1 MPDFVSYIKNDQYA
15 VGCTGQT
22 TYVYDIAGNEL
33 AKFRKDMLYAY
44 YPAFC
49 PHKNIFIVKS
59 NEGRL
64 GVYSLDSMSLI
75 KKVRF
80 YPVNK
85 ATTEQGYCFS
95 PDGEWFFN
103 IEPGEDG
110 LKTSLGIYDT
120 ETFTRQRVL
129 FWEDKRMVL
138 EEIEYDPRKEKYYVL
153 GYMRDP
159 ETGVASVFF
168 VAEFTGDS
176 LGEKAVISIDTNWFL
191 WSIKRL
197 EREGFT
203 EKAKSYSSFARDKDN
218 AIDLNTIQNR
228 KIYLSDYM

>member
-1 MPDFVSYIKNDQYA
+1 MPDFWSYIKNEKYA

-22 TYVYDIAGNEL
+22 TYVYDLAGNEL

-49 PHKNIFIVKS
+49 PHKNLFIVKS
-59 NEGRL
+59 NEGRFC
-64 GVYSLDSMSLI
+64 VYSLDSMSLI
-75 KKVRF
+75 KKFRF
-80 YPVNK
+80 CSESK
-85 ATTEQGYCFS
+85 AATEDGYCLS

-103 IEPGEDG
+103 IEPGEDEFQR
-110 LKTSLGIYDT
+110 SLGIYDT

-138 EEIEYDPRKEKYYVL
+138 NEIEYDPRKEKYFVL

-168 VAEFTGDS
+168 VAEFTGDG
-176 LGEKAVISIDTNWFL
+176 LGEKTVISIDTHWFL
-191 WSIKRL
+191 QDYKNL
-197 EREGFT
+197 ERTGFT
-203 EKAKSYSSFARDKDN
+203 QKAKNWSGFVYDKYN
-218 AIDLNTIQNR
+218 TVDLNTIQDQ